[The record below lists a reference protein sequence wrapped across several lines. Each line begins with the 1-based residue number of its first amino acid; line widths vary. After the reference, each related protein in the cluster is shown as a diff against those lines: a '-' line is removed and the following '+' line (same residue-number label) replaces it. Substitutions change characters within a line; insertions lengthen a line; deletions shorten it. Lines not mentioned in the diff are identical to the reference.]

1 MIPTFIAHQ
10 ADSSAY
16 AYMSGSFSVRRGLL
30 LPVQDLREAAHGG
43 KLETLVVAL
52 NRGSYAPI
60 ANDASAG
67 DVLARV
73 EGVWRETLAEA
84 SRDLPEPFLPYVLSV
99 LDEREYAKAGL
110 AERLLDGQTR
120 SSSGTL
126 GGEYAAYCQRIQAS
140 AGHAKEVLGESV
152 FGSSLR
158 EALDAAAAGASASDA
173 QTVFDFSFASTLAAV
188 AKQYGQPAVIAYMAG
203 LLKLMLAG
211 QALKVKLRSGAHAGA
226 SIQRLVPFLKPE
238 VQVSLTAVLKRI
250 QPVSWDML
258 QPADLIPEA
267 SAFALP
273 VARHFTADER
283 LVMLEDAL
291 DAWLV
296 GSIESAGYEPY
307 GVTVVF
313 GYLIDFRREVWG
325 LRRLLK
331 EATAAVLRSDDD
343 ARGVS

>member
-1 MIPTFIAHQ
+1 MIPTLIPHQ

-16 AYMSGSFSVRRGLL
+16 TYMSGSFSVRRGLL
-30 LPVQDLREAAHGG
+30 LPMQELRETAHSG
-43 KLETLVVAL
+43 KFETLVVAL
-52 NRGSYAPI
+52 NRGSYAPM
-60 ANDASAG
+60 ANDASAS

-73 EGVWRETLAEA
+73 EGVWRETLAQA
-84 SRDLPEPFLPYVLSV
+84 SRDLPEPFLPYMLSV

-110 AERLLDGQTR
+110 AECLLGGQTR

-126 GGEYAAYCQRIQAS
+126 GGEYAAYCQKIQAS
-140 AGHAKEVLGESV
+140 AGHAKEVLSESV
-152 FGSSLR
+152 FGSSLG

-173 QTVFDFSFASTLAAV
+173 QTVFDFSFSSTLTGL
-188 AKQYGQPAVIAYMAG
+188 AKQYGHPAVIAYTAG
-203 LLKLMLAG
+203 LLKLMVAG

-226 SIQRLVPFLKPE
+226 SIERLMPFLKPE
-238 VQVSLTAVLKRI
+238 VQISLAAVLEHI
-250 QPVSWDML
+250 QPISWDML
-258 QPADLIPEA
+258 QPVDLVPEA
-267 SAFALP
+267 LAFALS

-313 GYLIDFRREVWG
+313 GYLIDFRREVWA

-331 EATAAVLRSDDD
+331 EAAAVLRSDD
-343 ARGVS
+343 AGGVS